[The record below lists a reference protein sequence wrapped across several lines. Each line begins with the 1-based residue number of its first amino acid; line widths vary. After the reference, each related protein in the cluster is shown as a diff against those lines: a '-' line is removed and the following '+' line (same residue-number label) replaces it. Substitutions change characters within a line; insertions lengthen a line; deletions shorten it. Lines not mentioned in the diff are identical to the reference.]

1 MKKILF
7 TGEQGNLARNIAAML
22 PAEEFKVLRPD
33 AGRRVSNHHPWPE
46 MDILNHHFG
55 RIVREMKPDIVVHS
69 AAVVNTDKCAA
80 DPRRS
85 IDVNL
90 LGTHCVL
97 EACESAGAKLV
108 FFSTTAT
115 YDPNPLFPRPF
126 TESSSQ
132 RPPTL
137 YGITKYAAEMLVTG
151 QADVPFSVIRPCFI
165 FGDPPHDHSS
175 QLCRVAVHSLL
186 KKYWPEK
193 AGPTPQVTLDPFSL
207 KDYMRVEDFAQ
218 AVVSVLQRDLWGQ
231 TFNVSYGTPRPMG
244 WYFTSMEE
252 TMGIPLDMEWL
263 PERDYMGDHVVDST
277 RLRVAT
283 GWEPRTPQA
292 LGIFDLVKAA
302 TQYVNDCKEGRQE
315 LLYI

>member
-7 TGEQGNLARNIAAML
+7 TGEQGNLARNIAAIL
-22 PAEEFKVLRPD
+22 PRDQFEVLSPD

-46 MDILNHHFG
+46 VDILNHKFG
-55 RIVREMKPDIVVHS
+55 IIVKEVKPDIVVHS

-97 EACESAGAKLV
+97 EACEDVGAKLV

-115 YDPNPLFPRPF
+115 YDPGVSRPY
-126 TESSSQ
+126 TEFSAQ

-151 QADVPFSVIRPCFI
+151 QHQVPNVVIRPCFI
-165 FGDPPHDHSS
+165 YGDPPHDHSS
-175 QLCRVAVHSLL
+175 QLCRIAVHSLL
-186 KKYWPEK
+186 KATWPEM
-193 AGPTPQVTLDPFSL
+193 AGPLPNVTLDPDCK
-207 KDYMRVEDFAQ
+207 KDYMRVEDFAS
-218 AVVSVLQRDLWGQ
+218 AVASLLGKEYWGEI
-231 TFNVSYGTPRPMG
+231 FNVSYGFPHPMG
-244 WYFTSMEE
+244 WYFMELE
-252 TMGIPLDMEWL
+252 KALGVPLHMAWS
-263 PERDYMGDHVVDST
+263 PESDYMGDHVVSSS
-277 RLRVAT
+277 RLRACT
-283 GWEPRTPQA
+283 EWEPAVPPED
-292 LGIFDLVKAA
+292 GIRWLAESTKRYVAACKAG
-302 TQYVNDCKEGRQE
+302 TEQ